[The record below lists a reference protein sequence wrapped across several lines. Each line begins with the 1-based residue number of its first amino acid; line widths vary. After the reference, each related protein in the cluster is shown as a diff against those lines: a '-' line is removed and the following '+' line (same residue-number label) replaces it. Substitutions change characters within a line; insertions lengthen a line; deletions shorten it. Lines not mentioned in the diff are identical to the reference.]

1 MKGHNHWCAVGS
13 NITSSVDCK
22 RINPRLYVIRENI
35 LLWGKPDRY
44 VGIASLLWIR
54 SLHIF
59 WSTHHRMTIMALPM
73 HHVYILVSIL
83 IPVGAICIFAS
94 YMIFLYDPERPT
106 CLRLPQWSVT
116 SKQTQ
121 SPQLNQGA
129 ATHGHPVCI
138 QHPDHTI
145 SVGLSSGDQQVW
157 LLPHQRT
164 YCSCKGG
171 ICC

>member
-1 MKGHNHWCAVGS
+1 
-13 NITSSVDCK
+13 
-22 RINPRLYVIRENI
+22 
-35 LLWGKPDRY
+35 
-44 VGIASLLWIR
+44 
-54 SLHIF
+54 
-59 WSTHHRMTIMALPM
+59 MALPM

-83 IPVGAICIFAS
+83 IPVGVICIFAS

-121 SPQLNQGA
+121 SPPLDQEP

-145 SVGLSSGDQQVW
+145 SVGLSAGDQQV
-157 LLPHQRT
+157 
-164 YCSCKGG
+164 
-171 ICC
+171 